1 MLGKGC
7 GHLARASDLNL
18 RQFAAR
24 GGASRGR
31 VSIIPPFDHQAGGVP
46 PLTISHYQNWQ
57 WTIRFLKK
65 SRHPNVGETW
75 RKSWLNEKWLA
86 ILYDGYGQHAC
97 RLLI

>member
-1 MLGKGC
+1 MLAKGC

-46 PLTISHYQNWQ
+46 PFDHFPLS
-57 WTIRFLKK
+57 K
-65 SRHPNVGETW
+65 
-75 RKSWLNEKWLA
+75 LA
-86 ILYDGYGQHAC
+86 VDDKVFEEVTTPKRGRNLAKIMAQ
-97 RLLI
+97 